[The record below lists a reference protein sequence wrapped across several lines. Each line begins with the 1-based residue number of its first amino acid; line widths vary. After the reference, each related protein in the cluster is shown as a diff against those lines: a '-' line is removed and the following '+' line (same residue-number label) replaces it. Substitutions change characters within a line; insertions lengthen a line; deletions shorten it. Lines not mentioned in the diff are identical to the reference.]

1 MMILL
6 CLLFFNLTNAFF
18 INKLIQQG
26 SPFLI
31 KHRELKKEIKYNH
44 TDLHPYI
51 KNVSGFYGLIGP
63 DIDMFS
69 IKTLYDLFTGDG
81 MIQGVFLDKGNITFV
96 KHIVRTE
103 KILYEEQYGRFS
115 KKFLMTLFYLL
126 LNKMNMLPNV
136 LGLANT
142 ALLDIGSKTLALFE
156 RDLPYEIKID
166 FEKKQLKTLQKIKI
180 DNLEHFSGHSK
191 NIESHIH
198 TIDYDVIKNRILY
211 IVLNHAFE
219 EIHRT
224 CIKTTY
230 IPILHDFAVLKNG
243 LLFIDSPFV
252 WSPFSKIP
260 VTLSNQSTYIH
271 VCNTYTNMRVQYEC
285 ILPFY
290 LFHYANIVE
299 TEKSITIYGSH
310 YEELDFSSLYIQGK
324 YRKIV
329 VNKISGEVFIIKNNE
344 LESMNLDFPLQ
355 WKEYVLLRSISN
367 QTIHGFVLCR
377 GLDIIKKINMP
388 NDRFFCGE
396 PSIIEIDG
404 SPFLIGFA
412 YDSFE
417 NGYLILFELFHI
429 FSENNKTEKYIEIVL
444 DTDIKLTIGFHSI
457 FLHH

>member
-1 MMILL
+1 MILL
-6 CLLFFNLTNAFF
+6 CFLFFNLTNAFF
-18 INKLIQQG
+18 IHKLIQQG

-31 KHRELKKEIKYNH
+31 KHRELKREIKYNH

-166 FEKKQLKTLQKIKI
+166 FEKKQVRTLQKIKI

-198 TIDYDVIKNRILY
+198 TIDYDVIKNHILY

-224 CIKTTY
+224 SIKTIY

-271 VCNTYTNMRVQYEC
+271 VYNTYTNMRAQYEC

-290 LFHYANIVE
+290 LFHYANIIE

-429 FSENNKTEKYIEIVL
+429 FSENNTTEKYIEIVL